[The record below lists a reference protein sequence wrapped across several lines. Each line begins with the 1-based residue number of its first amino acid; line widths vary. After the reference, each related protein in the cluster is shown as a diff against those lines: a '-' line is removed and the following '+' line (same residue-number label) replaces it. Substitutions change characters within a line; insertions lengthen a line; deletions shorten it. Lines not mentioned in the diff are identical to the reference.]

1 MQEYKLTDFLPTTKK
16 ELEIRGWDEV
26 DVVLFSGDAYV
37 DHPSF
42 GAAVIGR
49 VMEQEGLRVAIVPQ
63 PDWRGDHR
71 DFTKMG
77 RPRLFF
83 AISAGCMDSMVNHY
97 TANRRLRSNDA
108 YSPEGKAGMRPDNTT
123 IVYSK
128 ILKSLYPDVPLVI
141 GGIEASLRRFS
152 HYDYWSDSYHKS
164 ILADTKAD
172 LLIYGMGEQPTRALV
187 RALKAGKSMVECHA
201 IPQMAYIANENPQC
215 DEQVMLYAHSV
226 CAKDK
231 RKSAETFRVIE
242 EESNKLNQ
250 THIVQPVDNYFVVVN
265 PPFPPMTTADLDAVH
280 DLPFTRLPHPKYKGK
295 TIPAFDM
302 IQFSINTHRGCFG
315 GCAFCTISMH
325 QGKFIVSRSEES
337 VLREVRKL
345 SESPNYKGYLSD
357 LGGPSANMYRMAG
370 RNLELCAKCKR
381 PSCISPA
388 ICRNLETDHRPMLD
402 LYRKVDALPY
412 VKKSFIG
419 SGVRYDLL
427 LHRSESEAVNKGNK
441 DYMYELIAHHVSG
454 RLKVA
459 PEHTSDEVL
468 KVMRKPSFA
477 LFKEFKR
484 IFDRVNDSEFLKQQL
499 IPYFISSHPGC
510 EPQDMA
516 ELAVETK
523 QLNFQL
529 EQIQDFTPTP
539 MTLATEMYYTGL
551 NPYTMKPIFV
561 ARTQSEKLAQ
571 RQFFFWYKP
580 DVRAQIKRDLQKMG
594 RLDLADKLFK
604 K

>member
-1 MQEYKLTDFLPTTKK
+1 
-16 ELEIRGWDEV
+16 
-26 DVVLFSGDAYV
+26 
-37 DHPSF
+37 
-42 GAAVIGR
+42 
-49 VMEQEGLRVAIVPQ
+49 
-63 PDWRGDHR
+63 
-71 DFTKMG
+71 
-77 RPRLFF
+77 
-83 AISAGCMDSMVNHY
+83 
-97 TANRRLRSNDA
+97 
-108 YSPEGKAGMRPDNTT
+108 
-123 IVYSK
+123 
-128 ILKSLYPDVPLVI
+128 
-141 GGIEASLRRFS
+141 
-152 HYDYWSDSYHKS
+152 
-164 ILADTKAD
+164 
-172 LLIYGMGEQPTRALV
+172 
-187 RALKAGKSMVECHA
+187 
-201 IPQMAYIANENPQC
+201 MAYRTNDKPSYEHQII
-215 DEQVMLYAHSV
+215 LHSHAV

-231 RKSAETFRVIE
+231 RASAETFRIIE

-250 THIVQPVDNYFVVVN
+250 THLVQPVDGGFVVVN
-265 PPFPPMTTADLDAVH
+265 PPFAPMTTADLDAVH

-302 IQFSINTHRGCFG
+302 IQFSVNTHRGCFG

-370 RNLELCAKCKR
+370 RNLDLCAKCKR

-388 ICRNLETDHRPMLD
+388 VCRNLETDHRPMLD

-427 LHRSESEAVNKGNK
+427 LHRSDNEAVNKGNK
-441 DYMYELIAHHVSG
+441 DYTYELIAHHVSG

-459 PEHTSDEVL
+459 PEHTSEAVL

-484 IFDRVNDSEFLKQQL
+484 TFDRINESESLKQQL

-516 ELAVETK
+516 ELAIETK

-529 EQIQDFTPTP
+529 EQVQDFTPTP

-551 NPYTMKPIFV
+551 NPYTMKPIYV
-561 ARTQSEKLAQ
+561 ARTQPEKLAQ

-580 DVRAQIKRDLQKMG
+580 EARNQIQRDLKKMN